1 MRHYE
6 IVFLVHPNQS
16 TQVPEMIKQ
25 YKSIIE
31 SSNGK
36 VHRLEDWGL
45 RQLAYPIKK
54 SNEAYYVLM
63 NIECTQKARKEIT
76 ESFHFSDA
84 ILRNLI
90 LGKEKPI
97 IENSPIMRA
106 IEETEKS
113 KRKKENAAPDGDKIE
128 KTPSSKPDDE
138 HIGRSDEKTIAKE
151 DTVKATENK
160 IKPDQVNNDEVDNKE
175 TDGDTTS
182 VSNDSQDTLTENEHV
197 DSTKK

>member
-45 RQLAYPIKK
+45 RRLAYPIKK
-54 SNEAYYVLM
+54 SSEAYYVLM
-63 NIECTQKARKEIT
+63 NVECTQEVRKEIID
-76 ESFHFSDA
+76 SFHFSDA
-84 ILRNLI
+84 ILRNLV

-97 IENSPIMRA
+97 IEHSPIMQA
-106 IEETEKS
+106 MEKAEKEQALPADDNAEKESFPEAEYDYIEEVDKDTITYQED
-113 KRKKENAAPDGDKIE
+113 AP
-128 KTPSSKPDDE
+128 
-138 HIGRSDEKTIAKE
+138 
-151 DTVKATENK
+151 KATEGDTQ
-160 IKPDQVNNDEVDNKE
+160 PDESNNEKS
-175 TDGDTTS
+175 DGDATPTDATPEID
-182 VSNDSQDTLTENEHV
+182 NTQDTPTEEEHV
-197 DSTKK
+197 DSTKN

>member
-45 RQLAYPIKK
+45 RRLAYPIKK
-54 SNEAYYVLM
+54 SSEAYYVLM
-63 NIECTQKARKEIT
+63 NVECTQEVRKEIT
-76 ESFHFSDA
+76 DSFHFSDA

-90 LGKEKPI
+90 LGKEKPV
-97 IENSPIMRA
+97 IEHSPIMQA
-106 IEETEKS
+106 IEKAEKEQALTTDDNAEKESFSEAEYDYIEEVDEDTITYQEDASKAAEGDTQSDESNNEKS
-113 KRKKENAAPDGDKIE
+113 DGDA
-128 KTPSSKPDDE
+128 TP
-138 HIGRSDEKTIAKE
+138 ISDNT
-151 DTVKATENK
+151 
-160 IKPDQVNNDEVDNKE
+160 
-175 TDGDTTS
+175 
-182 VSNDSQDTLTENEHV
+182 QDTPTEEEHV
-197 DSTKK
+197 DTTKN

>member
-6 IVFLVHPNQS
+6 IVFLVHPDQS

-45 RQLAYPIKK
+45 RRLAYPIKK
-54 SNEAYYVLM
+54 SSEAYYVLM
-63 NIECTQKARKEIT
+63 NVECTQETRKEIAD
-76 ESFHFSDA
+76 SFHFSDA

-97 IENSPIMRA
+97 IEHSPIMQA
-106 IEETEKS
+106 MEKTEKEQALPTDDNAEKESFSESEYEYIEEINE
-113 KRKKENAAPDGDKIE
+113 DKI
-128 KTPSSKPDDE
+128 
-138 HIGRSDEKTIAKE
+138 AYQE
-151 DTVKATENK
+151 DASKATEGNTQ
-160 IKPDQVNNDEVDNKE
+160 PDESNNEKS
-175 TDGDTTS
+175 DGDATS
-182 VSNDSQDTLTENEHV
+182 TSDNTQDTPTEEEHV
-197 DSTKK
+197 DTTKN